1 MTTAVSGNKKT
12 GGAMGAH
19 LKKFNVFAW
28 LSFACS
34 IAMIVLLFL
43 PWLAIPTKVE
53 GQADMVSLI
62 PGLIT
67 ANTKN
72 IDVLI
77 FLIPLALGVIIVHGM
92 YIASFF
98 RPDHTPYFAGT
109 PAMLIV
115 GVTLFVFILAG
126 DAAFSLVVKAPDP
139 SSFLSF
145 LGIDRWTWVPLTWFL
160 IAIVQKMILV
170 RFAHKKAPGVQ

>member
-1 MTTAVSGNKKT
+1 
-12 GGAMGAH
+12 MGAH

-43 PWLAIPTKVE
+43 PWLAIPGKTE
-53 GQADMVSLI
+53 GDAEMVSLI

-67 ANTKN
+67 ANVKN
-72 IDVLI
+72 VDLLI
-77 FLIPLALGVIIVHGM
+77 FLIPLAIGVLIVHGM
-92 YIASFF
+92 YLVSFF
-98 RPDHTPYFAGT
+98 RPGHTPFFAGT

-115 GVTLFVFILAG
+115 GVMIFVFLLAG
-126 DAAFSLVVKAPDP
+126 DAAFSLVSKAADP
-139 SSFLSF
+139 TSFFSF
-145 LGIDRWTWVPLTWFL
+145 LGIDRWTWVPPTWFV
-160 IAIVQKMILV
+160 IGFVQKAIFV